1 VSRRKTN
8 TTRLPYATALAV
20 AAGVVAVRSVLLIAD
35 GLDRLQELSLSDP
48 LWPALAVLLVLLLGP
63 YVQEVEAVGARV
75 VRREVP
81 GARDTAGEVAELAAG
96 EQPDDAGPPAVRGP
110 ASEAVL
116 GEDAEAELAVGRFLG
131 VQLALAGAAARFPE
145 LDGARLHLYV
155 PDDADRLLPV
165 LEHDDPDLVWSR
177 GWDAGTGV
185 VGRAWS
191 RRRVQVGR
199 GAALLDEVR
208 ALPDKPVEAFGPLQV
223 VVAVPL
229 LNLAGRPVGVLSAT
243 SDDLASRL
251 DGPVARREL
260 EALAAGLTRV
270 LVDLAGWATDD
281 PHDDA

>member
-1 VSRRKTN
+1 M
-8 TTRLPYATALAV
+8 PYAIALAV
-20 AAGVVAVRSVLLIAD
+20 AGGVVVVRSALLIAD
-35 GLDRLQELSLSDP
+35 GVDRLQGLSLSDP
-48 LWPALAVLLVLLLGP
+48 LWAALAVLLVLLLGP

-75 VRREVP
+75 VRRDVP

-96 EQPDDAGPPAVRGP
+96 EPAGRPAARGP
-110 ASEAVL
+110 AEQDVL
-116 GEDAEAELAVGRFLG
+116 GDDAEAELAVGRFLG

-145 LDGARLHLYV
+145 LEDARLHLYV
-155 PDDADRLLPV
+155 PDDSDRLLPV

-199 GAALLDEVR
+199 GAALLEEVR
-208 ALPDKPVEAFGPLQV
+208 ALPDKPVEAFRDLQV

-229 LNLAGRPVGVLSAT
+229 LNLAGWPVGVLSAT
-243 SDDLASRL
+243 SADPSSRL
-251 DGPVARREL
+251 DGPEARREL